1 MTIVFAI
8 PSKGRLKNSSELL
21 LAQAGLKLAR
31 AGAERG
37 YRGHLEAIDDVEVAF
52 ISATEIAKSL
62 RDGIVDCGI
71 TGEDVLREAV
81 PAEVETIAIPLRL
94 PFGNANVVVAVPESW
109 LDVAGVADLDDV
121 SVGFYERHGRRMRV
135 ATKYKYLTRRFFAE
149 RASPVIVSLKAPG
162 LLKARL
168 LPAAPRSLWISLPPA
183 RHLPPTISRS
193 STTASS

>member
-8 PSKGRLKNSSELL
+8 PSKGRLKDSSELL

-94 PFGNANVVVAVPESW
+94 PFGNAQKRTR
-109 LDVAGVADLDDV
+109 AGALSLLLSFRAA
-121 SVGFYERHGRRMRV
+121 SVIQTGCC
-135 ATKYKYLTRRFFAE
+135 T
-149 RASPVIVSLKAPG
+149 P
-162 LLKARL
+162 
-168 LPAAPRSLWISLPPA
+168 
-183 RHLPPTISRS
+183 
-193 STTASS
+193 